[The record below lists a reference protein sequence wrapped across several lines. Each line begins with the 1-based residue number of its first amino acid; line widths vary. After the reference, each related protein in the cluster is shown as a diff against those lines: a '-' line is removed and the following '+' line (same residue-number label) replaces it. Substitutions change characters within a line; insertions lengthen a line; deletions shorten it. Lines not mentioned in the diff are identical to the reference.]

1 MVKIWWLA
9 AFLSFVLAG
18 CASVPFGRDSS
29 AQSPVSQQ
37 AVVGDARRGA
47 KAHADLGTLYLREG
61 QLNIALDEARV
72 AIADDATYPLGY
84 NLLGLVQMYLKEDPA
99 AEEAFARAL
108 ELAPTDPEI
117 NNNYGWFLCQSGRNS
132 ESLAYFVT
140 ASKSTL
146 YPTPTKPL
154 TNAGVCAITGGDDKS
169 GEEFLLKA
177 LRAEPMNGE
186 ARFMLADLYYRNGRL
201 NEARTRLA
209 DLLRTN
215 EISAQTLWL
224 SLRIERK
231 AGDREMEARYA
242 SQLRR
247 NFRDSRENQLLMQ
260 GQYQ

>member
-1 MVKIWWLA
+1 
-9 AFLSFVLAG
+9 
-18 CASVPFGRDSS
+18 
-29 AQSPVSQQ
+29 
-37 AVVGDARRGA
+37 
-47 KAHADLGTLYLREG
+47 
-61 QLNIALDEARV
+61 
-72 AIADDATYPLGY
+72 
-84 NLLGLVQMYLKEDPA
+84 
-99 AEEAFARAL
+99 
-108 ELAPTDPEI
+108 
-117 NNNYGWFLCQSGRNS
+117 
-132 ESLAYFVT
+132 
-140 ASKSTL
+140 
-146 YPTPTKPL
+146 
-154 TNAGVCAITGGDDKS
+154 
-169 GEEFLLKA
+169 
-177 LRAEPMNGE
+177 MNGE